1 MHSVVCGTGTPK
13 DRDEV
18 KLGSAGKH
26 TVSLVLVVS
35 EQETVGLV
43 RHSRNQSVECM

>member
-1 MHSVVCGTGTPK
+1 MHSVVLGTGTPK

-18 KLGSAGKH
+18 KLGCVGKH

-35 EQETVGLV
+35 QEETVGLGLLLFIMN
-43 RHSRNQSVECM
+43 R

>member
-1 MHSVVCGTGTPK
+1 MYSVVCGTGTPK

-18 KLGSAGKH
+18 KLGCEGKL

-35 EQETVGLV
+35 QEETVGLGLLLFIMN
-43 RHSRNQSVECM
+43 R